1 MSVNASMRRPSSVV
15 FDDGA
20 GVMTWLSGNCR
31 PELQHYPNVRDKLK
45 EAGVGSKTLAGT
57 MHIGELAEKT
67 GLSQRT
73 IRHYDEV
80 GLLKPSGRT
89 DGGFR
94 LYAPDD
100 FRRLMLIRRMKPL
113 GFSLEEMTD
122 LLRVI
127 DTLSANGSAGIVD
140 PNVRRELASFVTEAN
155 TRRAKLQQQ
164 LAMADEF
171 LTLLREQ

>member
-1 MSVNASMRRPSSVV
+1 MDLDQAAV
-15 FDDGA
+15 
-20 GVMTWLSGNCR
+20 
-31 PELQHYPNVRDKLK
+31 
-45 EAGVGSKTLAGT
+45 

-67 GLSQRT
+67 GLSLRT

-80 GLLKPSGRT
+80 GLLKPTGRT

-94 LYAPDD
+94 LYTHSD
-100 FRRLMLIRRMKPL
+100 FSRLMLIRRMKPL
-113 GFSLEEMTD
+113 GFPLEEMTE

-127 DTLSANGSAGIVD
+127 DTLSRSGSTAAVD
-140 PNVRRELASFVTEAN
+140 PDVRHELDNFITEADK
-155 TRRAKLQQQ
+155 RRAKLQEQ